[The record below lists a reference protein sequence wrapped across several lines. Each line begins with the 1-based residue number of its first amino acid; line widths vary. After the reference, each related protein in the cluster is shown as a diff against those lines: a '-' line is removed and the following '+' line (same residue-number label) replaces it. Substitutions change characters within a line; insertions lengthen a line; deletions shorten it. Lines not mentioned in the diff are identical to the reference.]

1 MIVITQDTEKAL
13 VKDLKK
19 TYVNSPEDYC
29 FSITFSR
36 LDIPKEEWLEA
47 MAAISLNL
55 QSMKTMKV
63 YVCYDNDV
71 FILANNMPPKTFHIF
86 VKELAKKL
94 SFPSLEN
101 FCADHLLANS
111 WKKLD
116 NICAYKQASINRYND
131 VKGNGADTD
140 KSEPLTEESYDI
152 DLLANLNER
161 RRRHKYPHVFVVDD
175 DAMSRSL
182 IRVSLQGEHQIAFC
196 SDGTQA
202 LSGYVKYAPDVLF
215 LDIGLPYKNGHELI
229 QDILSVDPKA
239 YIIMFSGLKDKSNVL
254 KAIENGAKG
263 YITKP
268 FSRDHLLRYISKS
281 PSVLERDPDY
291 SSKKQSL

>member
-1 MIVITQDTEKAL
+1 MIVITQDTEKILA
-13 VKDLKK
+13 KDLKK

-29 FSITFSR
+29 FSISFSR
-36 LDIPKEEWLEA
+36 LSIQKEEWLGA
-47 MAAISLNL
+47 MSDISLNL

-63 YVCYDNDV
+63 YICYDNDV
-71 FILANNMPPKTFHIF
+71 FILANNMPPKTFQIF
-86 VKELAKKL
+86 VKELAKKI

-101 FCADHLLANS
+101 FCADHLLASS

-116 NICAYKQASINRYND
+116 NICAYKQESLYRYN
-131 VKGNGADTD
+131 VIKGNGIEADE
-140 KSEPLTEESYDI
+140 SEPLTEESYDI
-152 DLLANLNER
+152 DLLSNLNDR

-182 IRVSLQGEHQIAFC
+182 IRVSLQGEHKIEFC

-229 QDILSVDPKA
+229 QEILSIDPKA

-254 KAIENGAKG
+254 KAIDNGAKG

-281 PSVLERDPDY
+281 PFVLERDPNY
-291 SSKKQSL
+291 SAKKQSL